1 MARAIL
7 LIIIFS
13 LYAVSANVFSPFPRG
28 SDQYWNIGNVD
39 RVVNVDGLYKT
50 NNIYPASLP
59 ASNAGLPRPWVQ
71 NRPIVYIVTA
81 FALLTKHA
89 QQTWIVINCVFL
101 FLSAL
106 LLYKMLHT
114 EKGSDDNLI
123 KLFVACLFLVYPFNF
138 YQALQGL
145 GEIFNQ
151 FLVISIVYLLT
162 RKPDTY
168 AGVAGAGLLAGLL
181 IYQRENY
188 VLLILLL
195 PFYFLF
201 FAPRSKKYSFILVFT
216 GITASLF
223 LMKPLL
229 LPSHTISPLNFI
241 SVITKERYGQ
251 STMSAYL
258 YATLPAQPLSRS
270 VEVVMGR
277 AAYALKAQFAISKS
291 IALFFYLINLLLIP
305 YILLLFNV
313 RKLPLQQKKELF
325 LVSVFVLL
333 HFVTVSLYQNQ
344 YRFAAI
350 LVPLLMLCA
359 YRVIQNARAYHK
371 AARVFLIALITLFI
385 AVNVYIG
392 MQNRRE
398 SFNEH
403 RLVMQVSDVKKS
415 VIKNNPVFVDFT
427 AELPWT
433 IGYAMSPNLCYFFPG
448 DTDMADIVNASEK
461 LHTNFFIIQK
471 NTDFYKRVK
480 NNIISEQVINGERG
494 IVLARVAVESRAGSS
509 EPGVGNK

>member
-13 LYAVSANVFSPFPRG
+13 LYAVAANVFSPFPRG

-59 ASNAGLPRPWVQ
+59 VSFSGLPRPWVQ
-71 NRPIVYIVTA
+71 NRPIVYIVT
-81 FALLTKHA
+81 FFSYLTKHA
-89 QQTWIVINCVFL
+89 QQTWIVVNCVLL

-106 LLYKMLHT
+106 VLYRILHT
-114 EKGSDDNLI
+114 GNGDDNLI
-123 KLFVACLFLVYPFNF
+123 KLFIACLFLIYPFNF

-168 AGVAGAGLLAGLL
+168 AGVAGAALLVGLL
-181 IYQRENY
+181 IFQRENY

-201 FAPRSKKYSFILVFT
+201 FAQNKKVPFIFLFI

-223 LMKPLL
+223 LIKPLL
-229 LPSHTISPLNFI
+229 LPSHTVSPLNFI

-258 YATLPAQPLSRS
+258 YADLPAQPLSRS

-291 IALFFYLINLLLIP
+291 ISVFFYLINLLLIP
-305 YILLLFNV
+305 YILLLLNI
-313 RKLPLQQKKELF
+313 RRLHLQQKKEVF

-350 LVPLLMLCA
+350 LVPLLMLCG
-359 YRVIQNARAYHK
+359 YRVIQNARTYHRM
-371 AARVFLIALITLFI
+371 ARVLLIGLITLFI
-385 AVNVYIG
+385 AVNGYIG

-403 RLVMQVSDVKKS
+403 SLVTQVSDLKNS
-415 VIKNNPVFVDFT
+415 VIRNSPVFVDFT

-433 IGYAMSPNLCYFFPG
+433 IGYALSPNLCYFFPG

-480 NNIISEQVINGERG
+480 NSIISEQVINDERG
-494 IVLARVAVESRAGSS
+494 IVLARARLSRES
-509 EPGVGNK
+509 GVWSQE

>member
-13 LYAVSANVFSPFPRG
+13 LYAVTANVFSPFPRG

-39 RVVNVDGLYKT
+39 RVVNVDGRYKT

-59 ASNAGLPRPWVQ
+59 ASDAGLPRPWVQ
-71 NRPIVYIVTA
+71 NRPIVYIVT
-81 FALLTKHA
+81 FFSYLTKHP
-89 QQTWIVINCVFL
+89 QQTWIVVNCIIL

-106 LLYKMLHT
+106 LLYKTLHT
-114 EKGSDDNLI
+114 GNGSDDNLI
-123 KLFVACLFLVYPFNF
+123 KLFITCLFLIYPFNF

-162 RKPDTY
+162 RKADSYT
-168 AGVAGAGLLAGLL
+168 GVVGASLLAGLL
-181 IYQRENY
+181 IFQRENY

-201 FAPRSKKYSFILVFT
+201 FAPKNKRYPFIFLFI

-223 LMKPLL
+223 LLKPLL
-229 LPSHTISPLNFI
+229 LPSHTIRSLNFI
-241 SVITKERYGQ
+241 SVVTKERYGQ

-258 YATLPAQPLSRS
+258 YANLPDQPLSRS

-291 IALFFYLINLLLIP
+291 ISVFFYLINLLLIP
-305 YILLLFNV
+305 YFLLLFNV
-313 RKLPLQQKKELF
+313 RKLALQQKKELF

-359 YRVIQNARAYHK
+359 YRFIQNARTYYK
-371 AARVFLIALITLFI
+371 MARVFLIALITLFI
-385 AVNVYIG
+385 AVNAYIG

-403 RLVMQVSDVKKS
+403 RLVTQVSDVKKS
-415 VIKNNPVFVDFT
+415 VIKNSPVFVDFT

-433 IGYAMSPNLCYFFPG
+433 IGYALSPNLCYFFPG
-448 DTDMADIVNASEK
+448 DTDMADLVNASEK

-480 NNIISEQVINGERG
+480 NNIISEQIINDERG
-494 IVLARVAVESRAGSS
+494 IVLAKVSL
-509 EPGVGNK
+509 

>member
-13 LYAVSANVFSPFPRG
+13 LYAITANVFSPFPRG

-39 RVVNVDGLYKT
+39 RVVNVDGQYKT

-106 LLYKMLHT
+106 LLHKILHT
-114 EKGSDDNLI
+114 GNGSDDNLI
-123 KLFVACLFLVYPFNF
+123 KLFIACLFLIYPFNF

-151 FLVISIVYLLT
+151 FLVISIIYLLIS
-162 RKPDTY
+162 KPDSYT
-168 AGVAGAGLLAGLL
+168 GVAAAGLLAGLL
-181 IYQRENY
+181 IFQRENY

-201 FAPRSKKYSFILVFT
+201 FAPKNKRFPFIFLFV

-223 LMKPLL
+223 LIKPLL
-229 LPSHTISPLNFI
+229 LPSHTIRPLNFI

-258 YATLPAQPLSRS
+258 YANLPAQPLSRS

-277 AAYALKAQFAISKS
+277 AAYALKAQFAIAKS
-291 IALFFYLINLLLIP
+291 ISVFFYLINLLLIP
-305 YILLLFNV
+305 YILLLFNI
-313 RKLPLQQKKELF
+313 RRLPLQQKKELF
-325 LVSVFVLL
+325 LVSVFVML

-344 YRFAAI
+344 YRFSAI

-359 YRVIQNARAYHK
+359 YRFIQNARTYYK
-371 AARVFLIALITLFI
+371 LARVSLVALITLFI
-385 AVNVYIG
+385 VVNAYIG

-403 RLVMQVSDVKKS
+403 RLVTQVSDVKKLA
-415 VIKNNPVFVDFT
+415 IKNNPVFVDFT

-433 IGYAMSPNLCYFFPG
+433 IGYALSPNLCYFFPG
-448 DTDMADIVNASEK
+448 DTDMTDLVNASEK

-480 NNIISEQVINGERG
+480 NNIISEQVINDERG
-494 IVLARVAVESRAGSS
+494 IVLARVSM
-509 EPGVGNK
+509 

>member
-13 LYAVSANVFSPFPRG
+13 LYAITANIFSPFPRG

-39 RVVNVDGLYKT
+39 RVVNVDGRYKT

-59 ASNAGLPRPWVQ
+59 ASNASLPRPWVQ
-71 NRPIVYIVTA
+71 NRPIVYIVTF
-81 FALLTKHA
+81 FAYISKHP
-89 QQTWIVINCVFL
+89 QQTWIVVNCIFL

-106 LLYKMLHT
+106 LLYKTLDT
-114 EKGSDDNLI
+114 GNVSDDNLI
-123 KLFVACLFLVYPFNF
+123 KLFIACLFLIYPFNF

-162 RKPDTY
+162 RKADSYT
-168 AGVAGAGLLAGLL
+168 GVIGASLLAGLL
-181 IYQRENY
+181 IFQRENY
-188 VLLILLL
+188 VLLTLLL

-201 FAPRSKKYSFILVFT
+201 FAPKNKKVSFILLFI

-223 LMKPLL
+223 LIKPLL
-229 LPSHTISPLNFI
+229 LPSHTIRPLNFI

-258 YATLPAQPLSRS
+258 YANLPDQPLSRS

-277 AAYALKAQFAISKS
+277 AAYALKAQFDISKS
-291 IALFFYLINLLLIP
+291 ISVFFYLINLLLIP

-333 HFVTVSLYQNQ
+333 HFVTVALYQNQ

-350 LVPLLMLCA
+350 VVPLLMLCA
-359 YRVIQNARAYHK
+359 YRFIQNARTYHK
-371 AARVFLIALITLFI
+371 IARVSLIALLTLFI
-385 AVNVYIG
+385 VVNAYIG

-398 SFNEH
+398 SINEH
-403 RLVMQVSDVKKS
+403 SLVTQVSDVKKS
-415 VIKNNPVFVDFT
+415 VIKTSPVFVDFT

-433 IGYAMSPNLCYFFPG
+433 IGYALSPNLCYFFPG
-448 DTDMADIVNASEK
+448 DTDMADLINASEK
-461 LHTNFFIIQK
+461 LRTNLFVIQK

-480 NNIISEQVINGERG
+480 NNIISEQVINDERG
-494 IVLARVAVESRAGSS
+494 IVLARVAVE
-509 EPGVGNK
+509 